1 MFPIVQEVLDKAGLT
16 ARDID
21 FLIVNCSL
29 FVPTP
34 SLCAMICNKFGFR
47 EDIRSYNLGGMGCS
61 ANVISIDLAKQL
73 LQNEPGA
80 RALVVSTEMI
90 TPNMYLGN
98 DRSMLVQNALFRA
111 GGVALVLSSRRG
123 MLSVQNTSC
132 SSVDVPT
139 SRTMLLTE
147 PSSSAR

>member
-1 MFPIVQEVLDKAGLT
+1 
-16 ARDID
+16 
-21 FLIVNCSL
+21 
-29 FVPTP
+29 
-34 SLCAMICNKFGFR
+34 MICNKFRFK

-61 ANVISIDLAKQL
+61 ANVISVDLAKQL

-111 GGVALVLSSRRG
+111 GGVALVLSS
-123 MLSVQNTSC
+123 NPK
-132 SSVDVPT
+132 DA
-139 SRTMLLTE
+139 SRAKYELVF
-147 PSSSAR
+147 SGRAQVSDDAV